1 MKAAIFYGSPTK
13 LTNSHKRVSG
23 YKQADYFVRMDTVQG
38 DCESAL
44 TKAKP
49 QPGETVLNTVD
60 LP

>member
-13 LTNSHKRVSG
+13 LSNAHKRVNG
-23 YKQADYFVRMDTVQG
+23 NKQAEYYVRMDTVHG